1 MNTPLSH
8 SLQYHQQFV
17 DVSCFSSNIL
27 SILNPL
33 REIISDNFML
43 ILEFRNIL
51 LITVGMWAA
60 DFSNFQFFWPQN
72 IFMDFT
78 SQVQSVF
85 NSLNCFPFLS
95 FGKRHNQNNT
105 NNTDQPNN
113 HELPSHA
120 RFLYGAPGIGRIG
133 HDVSNPRYVEDFLPQ
148 WRNILWRAVWLH
160 LAKVSWSQSANNVT
174 LAFRWVQH
182 SSGEQHRR

>member
-1 MNTPLSH
+1 MNILTVSEQHDPIPYYMNTPLCH

-17 DVSCFSSNIL
+17 DVSCFGSKIL

-51 LITVGMWAA
+51 LITVGMCVA

-72 IFMDFT
+72 IIMDFT

-85 NSLNCFPFLS
+85 NSLNCFPFPS
-95 FGKRHNQNNT
+95 FERSHKIKTIPTTQT
-105 NNTDQPNN
+105 NRTTMNFLLMLASLMALLVSVASDTTYPI
-113 HELPSHA
+113 LGMSRTFYPSDEYTVTCSLTA
-120 RFLYGAPGIGRIG
+120 FCQGLLISI
-133 HDVSNPRYVEDFLPQ
+133 
-148 WRNILWRAVWLH
+148 
-160 LAKVSWSQSANNVT
+160 SQ
-174 LAFRWVQH
+174 
-182 SSGEQHRR
+182 